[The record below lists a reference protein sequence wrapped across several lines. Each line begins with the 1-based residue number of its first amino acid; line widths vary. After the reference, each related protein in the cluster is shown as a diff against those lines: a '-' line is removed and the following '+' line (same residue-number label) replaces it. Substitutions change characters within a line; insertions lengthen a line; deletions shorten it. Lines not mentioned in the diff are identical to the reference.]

1 MKVEDIF
8 NLDPIGKANLKIR
21 NEIKKILSEKV
32 FKEDHEMIEAFSDDF
47 Y

>member
-32 FKEDHEMIEAFSDDF
+32 FTDHEMIEAFSDDF